1 MKLTKIFAALC
12 ACAAG
17 TLAHAFGGS
26 ADGGGVHASV
36 PSTVPVEIS
45 ETALLRGR
53 QDFGETRLDASVE
66 GNPLR
71 IAGTAYAHG
80 IGTHATSMIPLDVP
94 PEGSFG
100 GKDMRA
106 ARLLGACGIDDEA
119 GAGGDGAEFRVLSG
133 TEVLWSSGVMRRGE
147 PAKRFSVEIPRHA
160 KKLYLLALAGGN
172 DVCDHADWA
181 DLKWES
187 DFFGRLGAAGHSL
200 DAREF
205 GLVPDESGKDR
216 TAAFRRALNAA
227 RDRLAREIVLEKG
240 TYHFYAEEGLEVSLW
255 ISNHDQQET
264 LRVAIPLVDQ
274 HGLKIRGNGSTF
286 IFHGKCLP
294 VLVMDSSRVTL
305 EGVSL
310 DFARPL
316 FSEAEILGFRDGGTV
331 VSIDRTAFP
340 YEIRDGKIFF
350 LGENYPRQTVNSATA
365 FRSGTKRIVART
377 SDIACGNAAEA
388 LPDGNVL
395 LRHDFSKDGEGA
407 APGDVL
413 TLRSWW
419 RPAPACVI
427 YRAKDTTLRDV
438 AIHASFGMALLAQRA
453 ENVSVAGTRGAEAK
467 TSGVFPRAATGRVHS
482 SGADATHFSN
492 VKGRV
497 VVENSFFETMLD
509 DAINVHSTC
518 LQIEEIPAPDTLRC
532 RYRHPQAIGFEIF
545 EPGENLRFIAGRT
558 LENGDVVRVK
568 SARRVSP
575 TEAVVRLDGN
585 VPAGV
590 RPGDAVENADFQP
603 EVVFRGNVVQNNRAR
618 AALFTTPK
626 KVTAENNVFRDVA
639 GSAILLAGD
648 AQGWFESGA
657 CEDVV
662 VRGNVFENCLTSRF
676 QFTEAIV
683 SIFPE
688 VRDLAAQKKFYH
700 RNVVIEG
707 NEFRTFDVPLLFAV
721 STENLRF
728 ADNRVF
734 YNRDHEGW
742 GRRPFRFVR
751 CRDVEIRGNAVAP
764 AGTATPLPQPWTSA
778 DCDAEATTGL
788 SFGE

>member
-1 MKLTKIFAALC
+1 MKLPKILSIFCAAT
-12 ACAAG
+12 AG
-17 TLAHAFGGS
+17 TLVPAFGGN
-26 ADGGGVHASV
+26 ADGGAVPASFRRA
-36 PSTVPVEIS
+36 VPVEIS

-71 IAGTAYAHG
+71 VAGTVFARG

-100 GKDMRA
+100 ADADA

-119 GAGGDGAEFRVLSG
+119 GGRGDGAEFRVLSG
-133 TEVLWSSGVMRRGE
+133 TEVLWSSGVMRPGE
-147 PAKRFSVEIPRHA
+147 PAKRFSVKIPRRA
-160 KKLYLLALAGGN
+160 KKLYLLTLAGGN
-172 DVCDHADWA
+172 DVCDHADWT
-181 DLKWES
+181 DLKWECGLS
-187 DFFGRLGAAGHSL
+187 VRLGDAGHSL

-216 TAAFRRALNAA
+216 TAAFRKALNAA
-227 RDRLAREIVLEKG
+227 RDRRAREIVLEKG
-240 TYHFYAEEGLEVSLW
+240 EYHFHADAGLETSLW
-255 ISNHDQQET
+255 ISNHDRQET

-316 FSEAEILGFRDGGTV
+316 FSEAKILGFRDGGTI
-331 VSIDRTAFP
+331 VSIDREAFP
-340 YEIRDGKIFF
+340 HEIRDGKLFF
-350 LGENYPRQTVNSATA
+350 LGENYPPQTVNAATA
-365 FRSGTKRIVART
+365 FRAGTKRIVART

-453 ENVSVAGTRGAEAK
+453 ENVTFAGTRGAEARA
-467 TSGVFPRAATGRVHS
+467 SGVFPRAATGRAHS

-532 RYRHPQAIGFEIF
+532 RYRHHQAIGFEIF

-558 LENGDVVRVK
+558 LENREVVRVK

-575 TEAVVRLDGN
+575 TEVLVRLDGI

-590 RPGDAVENADFQP
+590 KPGDAVENADFQP
-603 EVVFRGNVVQNNRAR
+603 EVVFRGNVVRNNRAR
-618 AALFTTPK
+618 GALFTTPK
-626 KVTAENNVFRDVA
+626 KVVAENNVFRDVA

-662 VRGNVFENCLTSRF
+662 IRGNRFVDNLTSVF
-676 QFTEAIV
+676 QFTEALI
-683 SIFPE
+683 SIYPE
-688 VRDLAAQKKFYH
+688 VRDLAAQKRFYH
-700 RNVVIEG
+700 RNVVIED
-707 NEFRTFDVPLLFAV
+707 NDFDTFDVPLLFAI

-728 ADNRVF
+728 VNNRVR
-734 YNRDHEGW
+734 YDANHAGW
-742 GRRPFRFVR
+742 GRRPFRFLR

-764 AGTATPLPQPWTSA
+764 AGTATPLPQSWTPD
-778 DCDAEATTGL
+778 DCDATLTENLRVGD
-788 SFGE
+788 